1 MCTDRARLFRH
12 VRFSVRF
19 LPGEQQVIEIVS
31 AKCQNEARRLCGQ
44 TMLQGCQLVSTKHTH
59 ASLGGERHTYIC
71 LIIICLCV
79 MCYMFYCL
87 ICGAL
92 VIIGR
97 KAMLNI
103 SELSILGSQRASVSR
118 FVVIDIVIGIIGS
131 FGATISKNNNTAETS
146 LDSAGESGAIS
157 WLCIAL

>member
-1 MCTDRARLFRH
+1 
-12 VRFSVRF
+12 
-19 LPGEQQVIEIVS
+19 
-31 AKCQNEARRLCGQ
+31 
-44 TMLQGCQLVSTKHTH
+44 
-59 ASLGGERHTYIC
+59 
-71 LIIICLCV
+71 